1 MLGASAGLVDA
12 ERISTD
18 ITPYW
23 RPDNRE
29 DFAEAPTVPNVCRNV
44 INRRYMHKALW
55 INDPDVHIARLD
67 NNRLSEEEVR
77 LWSSALWL
85 AGGLLLLC
93 DRFESLAPERAELSK
108 LLLRRTDAFRDVRPL
123 DFRDSTVPSVWSG
136 RFAET
141 GAPVYGFFN
150 FGEEPR
156 RFAIRHDGPETA
168 FKEHWSGQLLE
179 ADSGRIEA
187 EVPPHGCRL
196 FFGVTP

>member
-1 MLGASAGLVDA
+1 M
-12 ERISTD
+12 
-18 ITPYW
+18 
-23 RPDNRE
+23 
-29 DFAEAPTVPNVCRNV
+29 
-44 INRRYMHKALW
+44 
-55 INDPDVHIARLD
+55 
-67 NNRLSEEEVR
+67 
-77 LWSSALWL
+77 
-85 AGGLLLLC
+85 
-93 DRFESLAPERAELSK
+93 
-108 LLLRRTDAFRDVRPL
+108 RPL

>member
-123 DFRDSTVPSVWSG
+123 DFRDSTVPSVWFG

-141 GAPVYGFFN
+141 ARRSTDSSISARSRAGSQSGTTARKRHSKSIGAGSCWKPIPAGSKRKCR
-150 FGEEPR
+150 P
-156 RFAIRHDGPETA
+156 TA
-168 FKEHWSGQLLE
+168 
-179 ADSGRIEA
+179 A
-187 EVPPHGCRL
+187 GC
-196 FFGVTP
+196 FSV